1 MAVDDTLFCLVL
13 LYVTVLSFFVIKANQ
28 YILLVRLWFLL
39 DGSGRYGLDEN
50 KTSREQ
56 GHI

>member
-28 YILLVRLWFLL
+28 YILLVRL
-39 DGSGRYGLDEN
+39 
-50 KTSREQ
+50 
-56 GHI
+56 